1 MHTTTWI
8 NKGVIS
14 FSALIFVLLIPFL
27 EISSTHVYDPE
38 WPGHARLHE
47 VWQLLVHAAISI
59 LACGLVWKNQR
70 LGLWLALIVTA
81 SFLVAWLSQSMYGG
95 SMLHSDGTEVAVGGI
110 NLGVIVM
117 LINGAA
123 LSSAIFFWS
132 ASHRD
137 IT

>member
-8 NKGVIS
+8 NRAAIS

-47 VWQLLVHAAISI
+47 VWQLLVHGAISI
-59 LACGLVWKNQR
+59 LACRLVWKNQS
-70 LGLWLALIVTA
+70 LGLWLALILTV

-95 SMLHSDGTEVAVGGI
+95 SMLHSDGTEVSIGGV

-123 LSSAIFFWS
+123 LSSAIFLWP
-132 ASHRD
+132 RLG
-137 IT
+137 TQK